1 MSFLFDS
8 NAVSEAM
15 KREPNLQVR
24 QLIDKQI
31 PVFMSVVSVEEIYYG
46 LTYKDARK
54 KWEWFENFV
63 QSRCEIL
70 LVTKDI
76 AKQCGILRGRFRQ
89 QGIVRSQADLLI
101 GATALQHELVLVTRN
116 TKDFEGCGIQLFN
129 PFDEPKNNG
138 SQQ

>member
-24 QLIDKQI
+24 QLIDKQT
-31 PVFMSVVSVEEIYYG
+31 PVLMSVVSIEEIYYG

-54 KWEWFENFV
+54 KRAWFEKFV
-63 QSRCEIL
+63 QSRCEVL
-70 LVTKDI
+70 PVTIEI
-76 AKQCGILRGRFRQ
+76 AKQCGIWRGRFRQ
-89 QGIVRSQADLLI
+89 QGITSSQADLLI
-101 GATALQHELVLVTRN
+101 GATALLHDLVLVTRN

-129 PFDEPKNNG
+129 PFEESTK
-138 SQQ
+138 